1 MAKKVV
7 ASLQTGGGKEHTKC
21 IKMVKNGKSGAYSFK
36 SEVVHND
43 KVAAWFTAKA

>member
-21 IKMVKNGKSGAYSFK
+21 VKMVKNPKTGAYSFK
-36 SEVVHND
+36 EEVVHND
-43 KVAAWFTAKA
+43 KVQEWFAKS

>member
-21 IKMVKNGKSGAYSFK
+21 VKMVKNPKTGAYSFK
-36 SEVVHND
+36 EEVVHND
-43 KVAAWFTAKA
+43 KVSEWFAKN